1 MIEYKFNEELQI
13 LEVFY
18 EGNIN
23 FNDLIDYR
31 NSVFSDK
38 SLPRDLRI
46 LTDATKSSYNLNP
59 DEIHLLYRE
68 L

>member
-23 FNDLIDYR
+23 FNDLIDYG

-38 SLPRDLRI
+38 SLPRDL
-46 LTDATKSSYNLNP
+46 
-59 DEIHLLYRE
+59 
-68 L
+68 